1 MSQPRWWRIGVLIE
15 RDGDPWTWTF
25 HVRALSERRA
35 RGLVAER
42 VAAEHRLFVCHPSEQ
57 LARAR
62 REDEI
67 AAEAGPFRRSWQDPM
82 MSELKEQAWI

>member
-1 MSQPRWWRIGVLIE
+1 MSQPRWWRVVALFE

-35 RGLVAER
+35 HKLVAER
-42 VAAEHRLFVCHPSEQ
+42 IDRPHDIITSHPSDP
-57 LARAR
+57 LPKAP

-67 AAEAGPFRRSWQDPM
+67 AAEAGPWRRSWDDPVM
-82 MSELKEQAWI
+82 KGLRA